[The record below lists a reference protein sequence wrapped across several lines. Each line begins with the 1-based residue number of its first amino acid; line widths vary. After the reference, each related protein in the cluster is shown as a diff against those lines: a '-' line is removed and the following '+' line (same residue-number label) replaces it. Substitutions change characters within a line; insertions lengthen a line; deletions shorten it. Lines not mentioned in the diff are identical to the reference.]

1 VVSFSLVYDILRWE
15 EKEILNEA
23 KKREINL
30 NTLEIKNVNFKLD
43 KNVEK
48 SLKEEIFLQRCT
60 SSTRRLFSTAILEY
74 AGGQVIN
81 NFQTNLIS
89 SNKLLTNIILLK
101 NRIPAPL
108 SYVSFS
114 EDSCIKSSEIL
125 GFPLVFKPIVGS
137 WGRFVHKIR
146 DQYELKNILE
156 YRSFL
161 NSMYKEVFYIQEYVE
176 KPCRDIRCIVVGDE
190 IVATIYRYQANDDFR
205 TNVAL
210 GGKVE
215 EARLSDVQKEI
226 FFKVKEAIGGEIL
239 GIDAMEKKD
248 QILINEINSSVE
260 FGGAAKVAGKKIVE
274 SILNYIVKKG
284 KR

>member
-1 VVSFSLVYDILRWE
+1 
-15 EKEILNEA
+15 
-23 KKREINL
+23 
-30 NTLEIKNVNFKLD
+30 
-43 KNVEK
+43 
-48 SLKEEIFLQRCT
+48 
-60 SSTRRLFSTAILEY
+60 
-74 AGGQVIN
+74 
-81 NFQTNLIS
+81 
-89 SNKLLTNIILLK
+89 
-101 NRIPAPL
+101 
-108 SYVSFS
+108 
-114 EDSCIKSSEIL
+114 
-125 GFPLVFKPIVGS
+125 
-137 WGRFVHKIR
+137 
-146 DQYELKNILE
+146 
-156 YRSFL
+156 
-161 NSMYKEVFYIQEYVE
+161 MYKEVFYIQEYVE

-215 EARLSDVQKEI
+215 EARLSDGQKEI